1 VGRSAPPQARRD
13 RALAP
18 AIAAACAIGLV
29 AVGVL
34 ALAVAPAHGRDAA
47 ILRGFTGLY
56 GASIDAEI
64 RVIAQAVDPLPYAL
78 LALLCVGVAL
88 ARRRMQTAV
97 AAAIALV
104 GSGLTAQSL
113 KHLLGQPRYAPWLPG
128 DSMANGWPSG
138 HATAAMTLALC
149 AVVVAP
155 PAWRAAVALFAC
167 GCTISIAFATLALTW
182 HYPSDVLAGLLVG
195 GLWVSAALAV
205 LGRLGGAA
213 PVAAPPPLL
222 GVVVLAGA
230 CGALVAAALVA
241 VARARVRLGAVDAAS
256 AVAGAL
262 VIAGLTLA
270 LVVIVAV
277 AAPEAEP

>member
-1 VGRSAPPQARRD
+1 VVGRSAPLLARRD

-18 AIAAACAIGLV
+18 AIAAACAVGLV
-29 AVGVL
+29 AVGVV
-34 ALAVAPAHGRDAA
+34 ALAVAPAHARDAA

-64 RVIAQAVDPLPYAL
+64 RVIAQGVDPLPYAFL
-78 LALLCVGVAL
+78 GLLCVAVAV
-88 ARRRMQTAV
+88 ARRRMRTAV

-104 GSGLTAQSL
+104 GSGLTAQAL

-128 DSMANGWPSG
+128 DSMANAWPSG

-167 GCTISIAFATLALTW
+167 GCTISVAFATLALTW

-195 GLWVSAALAV
+195 GLWVSAAL
-205 LGRLGGAA
+205 GRVG
-213 PVAAPPPLL
+213 VAAPAAARPPLL
-222 GVVVLAGA
+222 GVVVWVGA

-241 VARARVRLGAVDAAS
+241 MASARVRLDAVDTAS
-256 AVAGAL
+256 AVASAL
-262 VIAGLTLA
+262 VISGLALA

>member
-1 VGRSAPPQARRD
+1 MGRSAPPLARRD
-13 RALAP
+13 QALAP
-18 AIAAACAIGLV
+18 AIAAACAVGLV

-34 ALAVAPAHGRDAA
+34 ALTLPPVNARDAA

-64 RVIAQAVDPLPYAL
+64 RVIAQAVDPLPYAFL
-78 LALLCVGVAL
+78 GGLCFAVAV
-88 ARRRMQTAV
+88 ARRRTAT
-97 AAAIALV
+97 AAAAGIALV

-113 KHLLGQPRYAPWLPG
+113 KHVLGQPRYLPWLYG

-182 HYPSDVLAGLLVG
+182 HYPSDVLAGLLLG
-195 GLWVSAALAV
+195 GLWVSAALTA
-205 LGRLGGAA
+205 LGRLGAA
-213 PVAAPPPLL
+213 PSVPAAPPLL
-222 GVVVLAGA
+222 RVTVGAGA
-230 CGALVAAALVA
+230 CGVLVAAALVA
-241 VARARVRLGAVDAAS
+241 VASARVGLDAVDAAS

-262 VIAGLTLA
+262 VIAGVALA
-270 LVVIVAV
+270 LVVVVAV

>member
-1 VGRSAPPQARRD
+1 MVRSAPPLARRG
-13 RALAP
+13 RALAL
-18 AIAAACAIGLV
+18 AIAAACAVGLV

-34 ALAVAPAHGRDAA
+34 ALTVAAAHARDVA

-56 GASIDAEI
+56 GASIDVEI
-64 RVIAQAVDPLPYAL
+64 RVIAQALDPLPYAF
-78 LALLCVGVAL
+78 LALLCVAVAI
-88 ARRRMQTAV
+88 ARRRMRTAI

-104 GSGLTAQSL
+104 GSGLTAQAL
-113 KHLLGQPRYAPWLPG
+113 KHLLGQPRYVPWLPG
-128 DSMANGWPSG
+128 DSMANAWPSG

-155 PAWRAAVALFAC
+155 AAWRAAVALFAC
-167 GCTISIAFATLALTW
+167 GCTISITFATLALTW
-182 HYPSDVLAGLLVG
+182 HFPSDVLAGLLLG
-195 GLWVSAALAV
+195 GLWVSAALAP
-205 LGRLGGAA
+205 LGSLGPAA

-222 GVVVLAGA
+222 RITVAAGV

-241 VARARVRLGAVDAAS
+241 VASARVGLDAVDVAS
-256 AVAGAL
+256 AVAAAL

>member
-1 VGRSAPPQARRD
+1 MTRRD

-18 AIAAACAIGLV
+18 AIAATCAVGLV

-34 ALAVAPAHGRDAA
+34 GLAVAPAHVRDTA

-64 RVIAQAVDPLPYAL
+64 RVIAQAVDPLPYAF
-78 LALLCVGVAL
+78 LALLCVGVAV
-88 ARRRMQTAV
+88 ARRRVWTAV
-97 AAAIALV
+97 AAASALV
-104 GSGLTAQSL
+104 GSGLTAQAL
-113 KHLLGQPRYAPWLPG
+113 KHLLGQPRYVPWLPG

-182 HYPSDVLAGLLVG
+182 HFPSDVLAGLLLG
-195 GLWVSAALAV
+195 GLWVSAALAA
-205 LGRLGGAA
+205 LGRPRPGARL
-213 PVAAPPPLL
+213 AAPPPLL
-222 GVVVLAGA
+222 GVAVAAGA
-230 CGALVAAALVA
+230 CGSLVAAVLVA
-241 VARARVRLGAVDAAS
+241 VASARVSLDAVDAAS

-262 VIAGLTLA
+262 VIAGVALG
-270 LVVIVAV
+270 LVVMIAI
-277 AAPEAEP
+277 AATEAEP